1 MAKAQMV
8 CPFSKKQ
15 CIECAQFRGRHYY
28 MCCSLEFLD
37 HCEHWQYKA
46 RSKTGLATR
55 NYDVEKPPALPENP
69 KWLTN
74 VEELVERSE
83 G

>member
-15 CIECAQFRGRHYY
+15 CIDCAIFRGRHYY
-28 MCCSLEFLD
+28 VCLAPNFNGCS
-37 HCEHWQYKA
+37 WGWSKKA
-46 RSKTGLATR
+46 VFKHDRAAR
-55 NYDVEKPPALPENP
+55 RFEVEKPPVLPRSS
-69 KWLTN
+69 KWIHN
-74 VEELVERSE
+74 VEDLVERSE